1 VTRRLAP
8 RGAASWV
15 AAPFAGAAVLI
26 AVLLAALL
34 ALVGCDGSTSPT
46 PAADSASPG
55 SAGSSTGSAQ
65 ATSASPR
72 PVRPRVPAPF
82 RHRIPGMPPP
92 LPGGVYAADGPGMVQ
107 PRLRHEP
114 RLIYVPDSESPG
126 HTTVIS
132 QRTHRIVRVLRTG
145 ALDQHVTPSWDLRT
159 LYVEASESDHLA
171 TIDPRTGRM
180 TGSVPTDRPY
190 NLYFTPDGRRAIV
203 MDEEHDRVV
212 FSDPH
217 TLGHRHAISAAS
229 CRGPNHADFSANGR
243 YFVVSCEFSGELVK
257 VSTLRERIVGR
268 LRLPTGSMPQDVR
281 LSPDGR
287 SFFVADMG
295 RDRLLQIPWRHFRVR
310 RSYRT
315 LQMPHGIYFSRDQRL
330 LYLSDRMSGAV
341 QVFDL
346 ARHRFTRTWRIPG
359 GGSPDMGGL
368 SADGRTL
375 WLSGRYDGVVYGFDT
390 RTGRLVARIRV
401 PGGSPHGLLVWPQPG
416 RYSLGH
422 TGLMR

>member
-1 VTRRLAP
+1 MALRRTAPPLA
-8 RGAASWV
+8 A
-15 AAPFAGAAVLI
+15 
-26 AVLLAALL
+26 AALL
-34 ALVGCDGSTSPT
+34 LALAGCDGGST
-46 PAADSASPG
+46 PAP
-55 SAGSSTGSAQ
+55 SSESHPQ
-65 ATSASPR
+65 PTSGPAR

-92 LPGGVYAADGPGMVQ
+92 VPGGVYAADGAGMLQ
-107 PRLRHEP
+107 PRLRHQP
-114 RLIYVPDSESPG
+114 RLIYVPDSQSPG

-132 QRTHRIVRVLRTG
+132 QRTRRIVRVLHTG

-159 LYVEASESDHLA
+159 LYVEASASNHLA
-171 TIDPRTGRM
+171 AIDPGTGRM
-180 TGSVPTDRPY
+180 TGTVATDRPY
-190 NLYFTPDGRRAIV
+190 NLYFTPDGRHAIV
-203 MDEEHDRVV
+203 MDEEH
-212 FSDPH
+212 SDPH
-217 TLGHRHAISAAS
+217 TFRHRHAISDRS

-257 VSTLRERIVGR
+257 VSTLRQRVVGR
-268 LRLPTGSMPQDVR
+268 IRLPSSSMPQDVR

-295 RDRLLQIPWRHFRVR
+295 RDRLLRIPWRHFRVA

-346 ARHRFTRTWRIPG
+346 ARNRFTRTWRIPG

-368 SADGRTL
+368 SVDGRIL

-390 RTGRLVARIRV
+390 RTGKVVARIPV

>member
-1 VTRRLAP
+1 
-8 RGAASWV
+8 
-15 AAPFAGAAVLI
+15 
-26 AVLLAALL
+26 
-34 ALVGCDGSTSPT
+34 
-46 PAADSASPG
+46 
-55 SAGSSTGSAQ
+55 
-65 ATSASPR
+65 
-72 PVRPRVPAPF
+72 
-82 RHRIPGMPPP
+82 MPPP
-92 LPGGVYAADGPGMVQ
+92 LPGGVYAADGPGMV
-107 PRLRHEP
+107 RRAFRHEP
-114 RLIYVPDSESPG
+114 RLVYVPDSEDPG

-159 LYVEASESDHLA
+159 LYVEASASDHLA

-190 NLYFTPDGRRAIV
+190 NLYFTPDGRHAIV
-203 MDEEHDRVV
+203 MDEEHDRIV

-217 TLGHRHAISAAS
+217 TFRRRHALTDRS

-243 YFVVSCEFSGELVK
+243 YLVVSCEFSGTLLK
-257 VSTLRERIVGR
+257 VSTLREKVLGRI
-268 LRLPTGSMPQDVR
+268 RLPMPAMPQDVR

-295 RDRLLQIPWRHFRVR
+295 RDRLLRIPWRHFRVA

-315 LQMPHGIYFSRDQRL
+315 LRMPHGIYFSRDQRQ
-330 LYLSDRMSGAV
+330 LYLSDRRAGAV

-346 ARHRFTRTWRIPG
+346 ARHRFVRTWRIPG

-390 RTGRLVARIRV
+390 RSGKVVARIPV